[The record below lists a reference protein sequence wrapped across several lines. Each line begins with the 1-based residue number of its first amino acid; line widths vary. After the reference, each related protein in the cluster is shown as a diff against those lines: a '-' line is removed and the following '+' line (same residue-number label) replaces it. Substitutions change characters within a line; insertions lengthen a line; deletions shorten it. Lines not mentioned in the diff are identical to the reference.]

1 MKKLHSNLLALGAVV
16 AGCALLAFSLCDVSA
31 PAEAG
36 AQEPEPAAPKAAPLA
51 LEVGQCC
58 TVMLESNAG
67 TGYAWQLAEPSA
79 GTGLLRV
86 ELFGTQPCESGCCGF
101 PVPVTCNI
109 TALKP
114 GRELVR
120 LVYVRPWEKDKT
132 PADEKCFLVTVT
144 EKGK

>member
-1 MKKLHSNLLALGAVV
+1 MKKQYSNLLAAGAVV
-16 AGCALLAFSLCDVSA
+16 AGLALLAFSLCDVSA
-31 PAEAG
+31 PAEAV
-36 AQEPEPAAPKAAPLA
+36 APEPAAPKAAPLA

-79 GTGLLRV
+79 GTGRLRV

-120 LVYVRPWEKDKT
+120 LVYVRPWEKDKA
-132 PADEKCFLVTVT
+132 PAAEKCFLVTVT

>member
-58 TVMLESNAG
+58 MTVLESQAG
-67 TGYAWQLAEPSA
+67 TGYCWQLAE
-79 GTGLLRV
+79 
-86 ELFGTQPCESGCCGF
+86 ELPVDAPVAVTLDQGVCKDENCCGF
-101 PVPVTCNI
+101 PVPVTL
-109 TALKP
+109 TLSGQKP
-114 GRELVR
+114 GKVLLRFI
-120 LVYVRPWEKDKT
+120 YARPWEK
-132 PADEKCFLVTVT
+132 
-144 EKGK
+144 GKAPLREQIYAVEVLP